1 MPDIP
6 LIDIFASQEQSRLT
20 AMRKNINQI
29 ALQIL
34 LFHNPEGLNQM
45 WRRPQ
50 QKIHPVVI
58 LIIVLYKNLAVMKGL
73 GLGSR

>member
-1 MPDIP
+1 
-6 LIDIFASQEQSRLT
+6 
-20 AMRKNINQI
+20 
-29 ALQIL
+29 
-34 LFHNPEGLNQM
+34 M